1 MKLNTEPDIRIGVIG
16 AGANTREK
24 HIPKLAAID
33 GVDIVGVANRSHA
46 SSEKVVRQFG
56 LSKVYIDWHEIIE
69 DKEINAVVIGTWPNL
84 HAPVAIAA
92 LTAGKHVLTEARM
105 ASSASEARA
114 MFETSQ
120 DNPDLVA
127 QVVPSPFT
135 LHADRTIQRLV
146 SEGFLGELLVIDVQA
161 GGAFLDRDGPLTW
174 RQDYELSGCN
184 VMQLGIWYEAIMR
197 WVGPA
202 TRVMAMGKTFV
213 KMRRD
218 GTGVMRAVRI
228 PEHMDVVADM
238 TCGAQAHFRMSAV
251 TPFVGPPSAT
261 LYGSDA
267 ALRFIDGKLFS
278 VKKGGKDWKEVRIPA
293 DENIGWRVEEE
304 FVRSIRGSEI
314 VTRTTFYDGLQYME
328 FTDAVARSLA
338 VGRAV
343 PLPLMPG

>member
-46 SSEKVVRQFG
+46 SSEKVVKEFR
-56 LSKVYIDWHEIIE
+56 LSKVYVDWHEIIE

-84 HAPVAIAA
+84 HAPATIAA

-105 ASSASEARA
+105 AASASEARA
-114 MFETSQ
+114 MFETAQ
-120 DNPDLVA
+120 DNPDLVT

-135 LHADRTIQRLV
+135 LHADRTVQRLLA
-146 SEGFLGELLVIDVQA
+146 EGFLGELLAVDVQA
-161 GGAFLDRDGPLTW
+161 GGGFLDREGSLNW

-184 VMQLGIWYEAIMR
+184 VMQLGIWYEAVMR
-197 WVGPA
+197 WVGTA

-218 GTGVMRAVRI
+218 SAGHLKAVRI
-228 PEHMDVVADM
+228 PEHLDVVADM
-238 TCGAQAHFRMSAV
+238 ACGAQAHFRMSAV
-251 TPFVGPPSAT
+251 TPLVGPPSAT

-267 ALRFIDGKLFS
+267 ALRFVDGKLYS
-278 VKKGGKDWKEVRIPA
+278 AKKGAKEWKEIRIPA
-293 DENIGWRVEEE
+293 NENIGWRVEEE
-304 FVRSIRGSEI
+304 FVRAIRGLEP

-328 FTDAVARSLA
+328 FTEAAARSLA
-338 VGRAV
+338 LGRAV
-343 PLPLMPG
+343 PLPLVPG